1 MIKCLLCKRQLFTG
15 KKKSTVFSFLRKKL
29 YFSRKKKTRG
39 KNWKVFYLCL
49 FIPFWS
55 PFFLPI
61 VLMLNC
67 FSRKTTKFCSSF
79 LLFLQK
85 NFVFS
90 FFFFAKTT
98 GRCAKMLYVSMQ
110 MSINKR
116 KPFKGYNGNKTKW
129 RKKKQTSLL
138 LKIKVLKK
146 KRHEKFLKSCFVCF
160 FLFYSFFFRWLKVVE
175 SSKEM
180 IVQLVVNYLS
190 FLFPSIC
197 EELKKW
203 GWNEE
208 SCWK

>member
-1 MIKCLLCKRQLFTG
+1 
-15 KKKSTVFSFLRKKL
+15 
-29 YFSRKKKTRG
+29 
-39 KNWKVFYLCL
+39 
-49 FIPFWS
+49 
-55 PFFLPI
+55 
-61 VLMLNC
+61 
-67 FSRKTTKFCSSF
+67 
-79 LLFLQK
+79 
-85 NFVFS
+85 
-90 FFFFAKTT
+90 
-98 GRCAKMLYVSMQ
+98 MLYVSMQ

-180 IVQLVVNYLS
+180 IVQFVVNYLS

-208 SCWK
+208 SCWKQGGVGIRGKWKDERGKWEGDCSLIIIGGRRSIDVRLLAVGQSTSVCWPSVVGGCRRRNFLLIYCKWQFLKTSKIN